1 MTERLDDK
9 RRRLC
14 EAVEQSINLKMRTPK
29 DFDFLR
35 DQIYQ
40 KLNMLISSTTL
51 KRIWGYLSEE
61 STPRDSSLSVL
72 ARFAGYADYE
82 SFCNCQSDGE
92 RPSDSFQGR
101 CLHVTE
107 ELAVGDRVILR
118 WNPLRVCVIEYLGQ
132 FKFHVVSSEQTR
144 LQPGDTFFCTTI
156 IEGEPL
162 YLDRLSQEGRPSV
175 GYVCGKK
182 GGISYEIIH

>member
-14 EAVEQSINLKMRTPK
+14 EAVEQSINKKMRTPK

-40 KLNMLISSTTL
+40 KLNVLISSTTL

-82 SFCNCQSDGE
+82 SFCNRQSDGE
-92 RPSDSFQGR
+92 RPSDSILGR

-118 WNPLRVCVIEYLGQ
+118 WNPLRVCVIEYLGSAQ
-132 FKFHVVSSEQTR
+132 FIVLSSEMTR
-144 LQPGDTFFCTTI
+144 LQPGDTFFCATL

-162 YLDRLSQEGRPSV
+162 YLDRLCQEGRPPV

-182 GGISYEIIH
+182 GGISYEVIR